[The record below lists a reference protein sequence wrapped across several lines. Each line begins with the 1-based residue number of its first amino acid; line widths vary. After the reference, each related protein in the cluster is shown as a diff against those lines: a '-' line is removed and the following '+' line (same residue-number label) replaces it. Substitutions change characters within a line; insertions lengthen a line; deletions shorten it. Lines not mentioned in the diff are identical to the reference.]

1 MVLQILEV
9 LTAPNENMEEIFVNS
24 VENSASYDEARKLVN
39 SVENS
44 ASYDEARK
52 LVNSVENSASYDET
66 RKLVNSVENSA
77 SYNEARKL
85 KNGYTGS
92 LKFSNNETCGRL
104 LDMDFCIKRSS
115 STGNCK
121 EYLSGQ
127 SDSEKVDTQIESLD
141 KNNEIKL
148 SKSLQDLSEYVELGD
163 RVHTKNKAGRKIS
176 RMFNIFATDTGCN
189 SDLTPIPKIKTP
201 SILRRMSRA
210 VEQNSDQVG
219 KSYSESTNIRKRMSL
234 PDELKLFNKTL
245 TVRKSPFLGSRSS
258 IKILSGDEKK
268 KIFNN
273 MLNLIQDGECKKLKL
288 LMKRHLID
296 VSKTIDGVSL
306 LHEASYKGCTKCIK
320 NLIKNGCSQNIAD
333 ESGWSPIHAAVF
345 GNDICTVKCLLEYD
359 ISMNTLSN
367 DGWSPLHLSVYAG
380 KLTVV
385 HEIMKYGGDP
395 LLHSGLGVSPF
406 QLAIDLKRSLI
417 LDYFLYMPACFLVRD
432 KT

>member
-44 ASYDEARK
+44 ASYDEAC
-52 LVNSVENSASYDET
+52 
-66 RKLVNSVENSA
+66 
-77 SYNEARKL
+77 KL

-92 LKFSNNETCGRL
+92 LKFSNNETYGRL

-201 SILRRMSRA
+201 SILRRISRA
-210 VEQNSDQVG
+210 FEQNSDQVG

-296 VSKTIDGVSL
+296 VSKNYRWRFT
-306 LHEASYKGCTKCIK
+306 
-320 NLIKNGCSQNIAD
+320 
-333 ESGWSPIHAAVF
+333 SPRSFVQR
-345 GNDICTVKCLLEYD
+345 
-359 ISMNTLSN
+359 
-367 DGWSPLHLSVYAG
+367 
-380 KLTVV
+380 V
-385 HEIMKYGGDP
+385 HEMYQKFNQER
-395 LLHSGLGVSPF
+395 LLPEYSGRIRLESDSCGR
-406 QLAIDLKRSLI
+406 LWK
-417 LDYFLYMPACFLVRD
+417 
-432 KT
+432 